1 MESAPPRATLNEVLW
16 RELQALRPELCKR
29 PLRPDKSNQPFKPVS
44 FAAEDK
50 LEDRTDL
57 TEAQR
62 QAQSQKLRDER
73 TQNLRDFY
81 QHVGK
86 MGAGRNSPEEEAPL
100 SALCLSGGGIRS
112 ATFNLGVIQALAR
125 AGLLGKFDYLS
136 SVSGG
141 GYIASWLQSWIYRQG
156 LEKVLQELGE
166 RQDVNPLSPEPG
178 PVDHL
183 REFSNYLTPK
193 LGLFSGDTW
202 TLAAIVIR
210 NLLLNWLVILPL
222 LAMLVTIP
230 QLAYVF
236 TYAGHDSKY
245 GMPLMLAA
253 IAVELFAA
261 FSVHWHRRFGRNRSF
276 TSMRIVSLCVIP
288 IIVAA
293 CLLAAAI
300 LCLGTPWKATS
311 PDELAAWHGRV
322 WTFSW
327 LWGLGVPLAGWLL
340 MEIFHAISLRFEKS
354 YAAAN
359 PEEKRK
365 VRQSFR
371 HTARWEL
378 VGIVFS
384 GIVASLLFYGMSKS
398 WLPYL
403 HQRPTLYTVFSVPC
417 LLALYLLARVLFV
430 ALASLSESIKQR
442 KVAAGLIND
451 ADREWWARMS
461 GWILGLTMLWLAG
474 TSICL
479 FGQWLLVEGS
489 DWVQASIA
497 AAGGIAGALG
507 ALMGSRDDTTT
518 TAHPPSLMHKCAMGL
533 AAPLFAVC
541 VIALMAWS
549 TATLGGWLIE
559 DKATFEIPSNLQRPD
574 VVSTVAAYSRFI
586 AVPLVFALAAIVMG
600 SIVNVN
606 RFSLHGMYRNR
617 LVRAYLGASNDKRHP
632 DPFTGFDPADNLRM
646 HVLRPSRPRP
656 ASASMSLTET
666 SSWARLMEVT
676 SPIRVHEADT
686 SAPPQRLLPI
696 VNITLN
702 LLRDEKLAW
711 QQRKAESF
719 SVTPYFCGNF
729 FEGYRDSML
738 YGGSNGITLGTAV
751 TISGA
756 AANPR
761 MGYCSSPALAFLMAL
776 FNARL
781 GAWLGNTNRSGK
793 DTYRLPGPGQALW
806 PMIGE
811 LFGITTANF
820 KYVNLSD
827 GGHFDNLGLYEVVL
841 RRCRHIVVSDAGCD
855 REARFED
862 LGNVIRKIRID
873 FGIPI
878 VFKKI
883 HIIPIGDADQG
894 LYCATAEIQY
904 PAIDGKE
911 VEPGQLVYIKP
922 TIAGRGE
929 LPIPYDVY
937 SYSKMEASFP
947 HESTTDQW
955 FSESQFESYRKL
967 GEHCIE
973 QVLSETRPTSIRS
986 LVESADRY
994 LATSQADSSRQSLT
1008 SL

>member
-1 MESAPPRATLNEVLW
+1 MEPGPPRASLNEVLW
-16 RELQALRPELCKR
+16 RELQALRPEWSRR
-29 PLRPDKSNQPFKPVS
+29 PRDPEKSSQPFKPVG
-44 FAAEDK
+44 FAAEDS
-50 LEDRTDL
+50 LAARTGL
-57 TEAQR
+57 TDAQR
-62 QAQSQKLRDER
+62 QAQWEKLGGER
-73 TQNLRDFY
+73 TRNLRELYDRIG
-81 QHVGK
+81 QL
-86 MGAGRNSPEEEAPL
+86 GAGRNPPEEEAPL

-141 GYIASWLQSWIYRQG
+141 GYIASWLQSWIHRQG
-156 LEKVLQELGE
+156 RDKVLQELGA

-202 TLAAIVIR
+202 TLAAIASR

-230 QLAYVF
+230 QLAYLF
-236 TYAGHDSKY
+236 AYATHDAMF
-245 GMPLMLAA
+245 GPPLLLAA
-253 IAVELFAA
+253 VGVEMFAA
-261 FSVHWHRRFGRNRSF
+261 FTVHWHRRFGRTRSF
-276 TSMRIVSLCVIP
+276 ATGRIVSLCVVPLIL
-288 IIVAA
+288 AA
-293 CLLAAAI
+293 CLLAAAL
-300 LCLGTPWKATS
+300 LCLDAPWRADS
-311 PDELAAWHGRV
+311 LAEWHRQV
-322 WTFSW
+322 WKFSW

-340 MEIFHAISLRFEKS
+340 VEIFHAIALRFEKS
-354 YAAAN
+354 YEVAN
-359 PEEKRK
+359 PAEKRR

-371 HTARWEL
+371 YAAFWEFI
-378 VGIVFS
+378 GIVVS
-384 GIVASLLFYGMSKS
+384 GIVASLLLYGMSKS

-403 HQRPTLYTVFSVPC
+403 HQRPALYTVLAVPC

-430 ALASLSESIKQR
+430 ALASVSESIKQR
-442 KVAAGLIND
+442 KVAAGLVND

-461 GWILGLTMLWLAG
+461 GWILGLTLLWLAG

-479 FGQWLLVEGS
+479 FGQWLLVKGS
-489 DWVQASIA
+489 GWVQASIA
-497 AAGGIAGALG
+497 AAGGITGVLG
-507 ALMGSRDDTTT
+507 ALMGSRDNTT
-518 TAHPPSLMHKCAMGL
+518 PSDNSASPLHRLAMGL

-541 VIALMAWS
+541 VIALMAWG
-549 TATLGGWLIE
+549 TATLGGWLI
-559 DKATFEIPSNLQRPD
+559 DDPAAFQTPSHLQRPEIA
-574 VVSTVAAYSRFI
+574 SAVASYSRFI
-586 AVPLVFALAAIVMG
+586 AAPLVFALAALVMG
-600 SIVNVN
+600 SVVNVN

-617 LVRAYLGASNDKRHP
+617 LVRAYLGASNDQRHP

-646 HVLRPSRPRP
+646 HVLRPSRPQP
-656 ASASMSLTET
+656 QSTSMSPTET
-666 SSWARLMEVT
+666 ASRARLMEVT
-676 SPIRVHEADT
+676 SPIRVHEADST
-686 SAPPQRLLPI
+686 APAQRLLPI
-696 VNITLN
+696 VNTTLN
-702 LLRDEKLAW
+702 LLRNEKLAW

-719 SVTPYFCGNF
+719 SITPYYCGNF
-729 FEGYRDSML
+729 FAGYRDSMR
-738 YGGSNGITLGTAV
+738 YGGTDGITLGTAV

-781 GAWLGNTNRSGK
+781 GAWLGNTNRSGE
-793 DTYRLPGPGQALW
+793 DTYQLPGPGQALW
-806 PMIGE
+806 PLIGE

-841 RRCRHIVVSDAGCD
+841 RRCRYIVVSDAGND
-855 REARFED
+855 GQARFED

-883 HIIPIGDADQG
+883 QIVPSGAADQG

-904 PAIDGKE
+904 SAIDGAD
-911 VEPGQLVYIKP
+911 VEPGHLLYVKP

-929 LPIPYDVY
+929 LPVPYDVY
-937 SYSKMEASFP
+937 SYSRTQPDFP
-947 HESTTDQW
+947 HESTADQW

-967 GEHCIE
+967 GEHSIE
-973 QVLSETRPTSIRS
+973 QVLAQTRPASIRG
-986 LVESADRY
+986 LVESAERY
-994 LATSQADSSRQSLT
+994 METAAQADAKNPSLAG
-1008 SL
+1008 L

>member
-1 MESAPPRATLNEVLW
+1 MEPAVPRATLNEVLW
-16 RELQALRPELCKR
+16 RELQALRPELCRR
-29 PLRPDKSNQPFKPVS
+29 PFRPEKSHQPFKPAG
-44 FAAEDK
+44 FAAEDA
-50 LEDRTDL
+50 LAERRDL

-62 QAQSQKLRDER
+62 QALQQKLQAER

-81 QHVGK
+81 EHVGK
-86 MGAGRNSPEEEAPL
+86 MGAGRNPPEGEAPL

-125 AGLLGKFDYLS
+125 AGVLGKFDYLS

-156 LEKVLQELGE
+156 SDKVLQELGE
-166 RQDVNPLSPEPG
+166 RTDVNPLKPEPG

-202 TLAAIVIR
+202 TLTAIVIR
-210 NLLLNWLVILPL
+210 NLLLNWLVIVPL
-222 LAMLVTIP
+222 LAMMVAIP

-236 TYAGHDSKY
+236 TYAGHAAKY
-245 GMPLMLAA
+245 GKPLLLATVG
-253 IAVELFAA
+253 VELFAA
-261 FSVHWHRRFGRNRSF
+261 FCVHWHRRFGRNRSF
-276 TSMRIVSLCVIP
+276 TSRRIVSLCVVP
-288 IIVAA
+288 IILAA

-300 LCLGTPWKATS
+300 LCLGVPWKTTA
-311 PDELAAWHGRV
+311 PEALAAWHERA
-322 WTFSW
+322 WAFSW
-327 LWGLGVPLAGWLL
+327 VWGLGIPLAGWLL
-340 MEIFHAISLRFEKS
+340 MEIFHAIALRFEKS
-354 YAAAN
+354 YAAASR
-359 PEEKRK
+359 EEKRK

-371 HTARWEL
+371 HTARWEFA
-378 VGIVFS
+378 GIVFS
-384 GIVASLLFYGMSKS
+384 GIVASLLLYGMSKS

-403 HQRPTLYTVFSVPC
+403 HQRPTLYTVLAVPC

-451 ADREWWARMS
+451 ADREWWARLS
-461 GWILGLTMLWLAG
+461 GWILGLTLLWLAG
-474 TSICL
+474 TSVCL

-489 DWVQASIA
+489 DWVQAAIA
-497 AAGGIAGALG
+497 ATGGVAGALG
-507 ALMGSRDDTTT
+507 ALMGSRDDTTPG
-518 TAHPPSLMHKCAMGL
+518 ARPPSPLHKLAMGL
-533 AAPLFAVC
+533 AAPVFAVC
-541 VIALMAWS
+541 IIALTAWG
-549 TATLGGWLIE
+549 TATLGGWLI
-559 DKATFEIPSNLQRPD
+559 DDRATFEIPTDLQRPAA
-574 VVSTVAAYSRFI
+574 VSTIAAYSRFI

-646 HVLRPSRPRP
+646 HVLRPSRPHP

-666 SSWARLMEVT
+666 SSRARLMEVT

-686 SAPPQRLLPI
+686 AAPPQRLLPI

-729 FEGYRDSML
+729 FQGYRDSML
-738 YGGSNGITLGTAV
+738 YGGINGITLGTAV

-781 GAWLGNTNRSGK
+781 GAWLGNTNRSGA

-806 PMIGE
+806 PLIGE

-841 RRCRHIVVSDAGCD
+841 RRCRYIVVSDAGCD
-855 REARFED
+855 GEARFED

-883 HIIPIGDADQG
+883 QIVPIGAADQG

-904 PAIDGKE
+904 PAVDGKD

-937 SYSKMEASFP
+937 SYSKMAAGFP

-973 QVLSETRPTSIRS
+973 QVLSETRPACIRA
-986 LVESADRY
+986 LVESAERY
-994 LATSQADSSRQSLT
+994 LQTAPQADSVSSP
-1008 SL
+1008 